1 MLPLILFSSCLNPF
15 APKLETDETGGFELG
30 NLHTIDGL
38 FQNLQY
44 AYTFRDTT
52 IYGPLIDRD
61 FLFTYRDYEIGVD
74 KSWGRAEEMKATYG
88 LFTNAQRL
96 DLIWNEILSLSPDST
111 VVIRSF
117 ELTVTFNPV
126 DIEDARGK
134 VNLQLKKNQEG
145 NWKIIKWID
154 QSDY

>member
-1 MLPLILFSSCLNPF
+1 MILFSSCLNPF